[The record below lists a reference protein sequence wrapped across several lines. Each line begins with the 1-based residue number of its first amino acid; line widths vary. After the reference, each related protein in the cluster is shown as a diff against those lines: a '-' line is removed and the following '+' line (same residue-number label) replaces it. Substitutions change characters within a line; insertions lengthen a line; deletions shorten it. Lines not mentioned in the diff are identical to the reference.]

1 MISNSSC
8 LPKHINQCNNRK
20 SCRIYF
26 FNENDIIKILNI
38 LDVKEP
44 LKFEN
49 IRISML
55 EIYEASVNHLLL
67 IIALS
72 CLEQGK
78 LSQDFEKRKTSG
90 LQKVTSVK
98 EVLYKKE

>member
-1 MISNSSC
+1 
-8 LPKHINQCNNRK
+8 
-20 SCRIYF
+20 
-26 FNENDIIKILNI
+26 
-38 LDVKEP
+38 
-44 LKFEN
+44 
-49 IRISML
+49 ML

-67 IIALS
+67 IIALG

-78 LSQDFEKRKTSG
+78 LSQDFEKRKMSS

>member
-1 MISNSSC
+1 MILAVYRNTS
-8 LPKHINQCNNRK
+8 INVITGK
-20 SCRIYF
+20 AVEYIF

-44 LKFEN
+44 LRFEN

-55 EIYEASVNHLLL
+55 EIYETSVNHLLL

-78 LSQDFEKRKTSG
+78 LSQDFEKRTTSG